1 MTRSFNRLKRVL
13 DLEAQQG
20 YQNKAV
26 VGGIRQFAVF
36 WVEQARADAADEHD
50 RRRRRQRD
58 GVVVLRGD
66 RAAGHR
72 RLL

>member
-36 WVEQARADAADEHD
+36 WVEQARADAVDELEQALVEQVAD
-50 RRRRRQRD
+50 
-58 GVVVLRGD
+58 VLME
-66 RAAGHR
+66 
-72 RLL
+72 